1 MKKVNNID
9 IKRVAVASDLSCFGK
24 CSLTVALPLIS
35 REGIECVP
43 LPSAIL
49 STHTGGFEGFEFFDM
64 SEQMEKILSH
74 WERLGIKFN
83 TVYTGYLCGTRQ
95 IDFVKA
101 FADRFKNDG
110 ALLLVDPV
118 MADDGE
124 LYSGFGHGFVGSM
137 RTLCAMADV
146 ITPNATEAAMI
157 AGFEPNDVIFGSR
170 AKECLCALRE
180 LCSGSVVITGIRRE
194 GSIGYMC
201 YDKST
206 DGVFEIF
213 YPELDRIMPGCGD
226 VFASSLCA
234 RLTAGDGFE
243 SSVRFAADFTS
254 RCIRETDSDTHWY
267 GLEFEKVLKM
277 AEN

>member
-64 SEQMEKILSH
+64 SEQMEKILAH
-74 WERLGIKFN
+74 WESIGVKFN

-101 FADRFKNDG
+101 FASKIKEDIS
-110 ALLLVDPV
+110 LLLVDPV

-124 LYSGFGHGFVGSM
+124 LYSGFGHGFVKSM

-146 ITPNATEAAMI
+146 ITPNATEAAML
-157 AGFEPNDVIFGSR
+157 AGMEPDEVIHASR
-170 AKECLCALRE
+170 ALECLEELKRLCA
-180 LCSGSVVITGIRRE
+180 GSVAITGIRRE
-194 GSIGYMC
+194 GSIGYLC
-201 YDKST
+201 YDRAANT
-206 DGVFEIF
+206 TFEVF

-234 RLTAGDGFE
+234 KMTAGESFE
-243 SSVRFAADFTS
+243 SAVRYAADFTC
-254 RCIRETDSDTHWY
+254 RCIMATNSDEHWY
-267 GLEFEKVLKM
+267 GLEFEKVLK
-277 AEN
+277 NG

>member
-1 MKKVNNID
+1 MKKVNDPD

-64 SEQMEKILSH
+64 SEQMEKILAH
-74 WERLGIKFN
+74 WESIGVEFN
-83 TVYTGYLCGTRQ
+83 SVYTGYLCGTRQ
-95 IDFVKA
+95 IDFIKA
-101 FADRFKNDG
+101 FANKIRDDIS
-110 ALLLVDPV
+110 LLLVDPV

-124 LYSGFGHGFVGSM
+124 LYSGFGHGFVKSM

-146 ITPNATEAAMI
+146 ITPNATEAAML
-157 AGFEPNDVIFGSR
+157 AGFEPSEVIFG
-170 AKECLCALRE
+170 ACANECLNALKDT
-180 LCSGSVVITGIRRE
+180 CGGSVVITGLRRE
-194 GSIGYMC
+194 GSIGYLC
-201 YDKST
+201 YDKT
-206 DGVFEIF
+206 ADKTFEIF

-243 SSVRFAADFTS
+243 DSVRYAADFTC
-254 RCIRETDSDTHWY
+254 RCIKNTDHERHWY
-267 GLEFEKVLKM
+267 GLEFEKVLK
-277 AEN
+277 NG